1 MIEQAY
7 LHMKELI
14 DVVEG
19 KTNLERGWLQ
29 RCKLFVKDLK
39 TWTPEVYIYLE
50 DNQINYIVA
59 SCRMHPN
66 VFDYYNERILLLEDD
81 KAFEKKVLDWNT
93 YLEEGIKKGTLKII
107 TENT

>member
-1 MIEQAY
+1 MIDQTY

-19 KTNLERGWLQ
+19 KTSLERGWFQ

-50 DNQINYIVA
+50 DGSVSYVVA
-59 SCRMHPN
+59 NCRMHPN
-66 VFDYYNERILLLEDD
+66 IFDYYNEREAVDD
-81 KAFEKKVLDWNT
+81 QEAFEKKHLDWNT
-93 YLEEGIKKGTLKII
+93 YLEEGIKKGLLKII
-107 TENT
+107 TDET